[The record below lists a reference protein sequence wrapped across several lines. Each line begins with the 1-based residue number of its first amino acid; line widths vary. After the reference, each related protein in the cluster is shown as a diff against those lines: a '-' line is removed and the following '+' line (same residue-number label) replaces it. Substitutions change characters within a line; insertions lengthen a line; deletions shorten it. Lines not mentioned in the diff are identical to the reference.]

1 MKTKLMLIVLA
12 TAAAAQAT
20 PAITIAKPK
29 APLHLSQVKGVYHRI
44 AHKPSA
50 PHAASGSQ
58 RVVVSGPFLN
68 HPDTAPGPH

>member
-20 PAITIAKPK
+20 PAITTATPK
-29 APLHLSQVKGVYHRI
+29 APIHLSQVKSVYHRI
-44 AHKPSA
+44 ARKPSA
-50 PHAASGSQ
+50 PHGVSGNL